1 MSLFDLT
8 GKTALVTGGTK
19 GIGRGIVEQLCAHGA
34 RVVVSSRDGAECART
49 ADELNHRYGDGRE
62 VSRGIAGDLS
72 QLADVERLAD
82 EAITA
87 YHGLDI
93 LVCNAAVMPF
103 IGNSADTPPELFD
116 KILTVNI
123 HHNFRLCQAVRTSM
137 RERGGGSIVLIG
149 SATGHMPMIQTM
161 AYSIAKSGVAHMVR
175 CLADEMVVDHIRV
188 NGVAPGLIRSAA
200 STPLWSDPQ
209 RLDDSVRDIPL
220 GRIGEPEDIAGAVV
234 FLSSTAGS
242 FVTGSTILVDG
253 GRVMLT
259 PPVERAL

>member
-1 MSLFDLT
+1 
-8 GKTALVTGGTK
+8 
-19 GIGRGIVEQLCAHGA
+19 
-34 RVVVSSRDGAECART
+34 VSSRDGAECERT
-49 ADELNHRYGDGRE
+49 ADELNQRYGNGRK
-62 VSRGIAGDLS
+62 VSRGVPGDLAR
-72 QLADVERLAD
+72 LADVQRLAE
-82 EAITA
+82 EAVSA
-87 YHGLDI
+87 FDGLDI

-103 IGNSADTPPELFD
+103 MGNSADTPPDVFD

-123 HHNFRLCQAVRTSM
+123 HHNFRLAQAVRRSM

-175 CLADEMVVDHIRV
+175 CLADEMVVDNIRV

-209 RLDDSVRDIPL
+209 LLEESVRDIPL
-220 GRIGEPEDIAGAVV
+220 GRIGEPEDIAGAVI
-234 FLSSTAGS
+234 FLSSAAGS

-253 GRVMLT
+253 GRVLLT
-259 PPVERAL
+259 PPVARAS

>member
-1 MSLFDLT
+1 M
-8 GKTALVTGGTK
+8 
-19 GIGRGIVEQLCAHGA
+19 
-34 RVVVSSRDGAECART
+34 SSRDGAECERT
-49 ADELNHRYGDGRE
+49 ADELNQRYGNGRK
-62 VSRGIAGDLS
+62 VSRGVPGDLAR
-72 QLADVERLAD
+72 LADVQRLAE
-82 EAITA
+82 EAVSA
-87 YHGLDI
+87 FDGLDI

-103 IGNSADTPPELFD
+103 MGNSADTPPDVFD

-123 HHNFRLCQAVRTSM
+123 HHNFRLAQAVRRSM

-175 CLADEMVVDHIRV
+175 CLADEMVVDNIRV

-209 RLDDSVRDIPL
+209 LLEESVRDIPL
-220 GRIGEPEDIAGAVV
+220 GRIGEPEDIAGAVI
-234 FLSSTAGS
+234 FLSSAAGS

-253 GRVMLT
+253 GRVLLT
-259 PPVERAL
+259 PPVARAS